1 VRKPKSPQKEVRIT
15 HLELDEAIAELRDSF
30 LKQEQAAKAFRREI
44 LTGNKKTSKKA
55 RMNKEDILYVILAGA
70 SVLVVALFLVGLI
83 VS

>member
-30 LKQEQAAKAFRREI
+30 LKQEQAAKTFRREI
-44 LTGNKKTSKKA
+44 LTGDKKTPKKA
-55 RMNKEDILYVILAGA
+55 GMNKEDILYVILAGA

-83 VS
+83 VG